1 MLWVVVL
8 LPPPVKEVDIYF
20 EAARSSKWRNCSA
33 SMWVIIASP
42 ALRHRR
48 MGHILRSCDLP
59 PLPHLPPCPTWYCH
73 QSVGRVAAIMRSLA
87 ISSYTTPDNYDVM
100 DLPTPTIESPDE
112 VLVKVHAAS
121 INPADVHMASGIAKL
136 MQSASL
142 VTRSLMNEEVLT
154 GQVSTQNWVW
164 SQWRSMQGGK
174 RSDQIQS
181 WRWSVRRIENATDRC
196 VCDELPAVHMVDDI

>member
-1 MLWVVVL
+1 
-8 LPPPVKEVDIYF
+8 
-20 EAARSSKWRNCSA
+20 
-33 SMWVIIASP
+33 
-42 ALRHRR
+42 
-48 MGHILRSCDLP
+48 
-59 PLPHLPPCPTWYCH
+59 
-73 QSVGRVAAIMRSLA
+73 MRSLA

-154 GQVSTQNWVW
+154 GQVSTQNWV
-164 SQWRSMQGGK
+164 
-174 RSDQIQS
+174 
-181 WRWSVRRIENATDRC
+181 
-196 VCDELPAVHMVDDI
+196 